1 MKMKQFSLEPFF
13 PAPIAG
19 RQSAGTR
26 RHQGIPGI
34 EILPSGRL
42 FAVWYGG
49 EIAGEGP
56 GNYVVLA
63 VSTDCGR
70 SWREIQVVAPPASAA
85 V

>member
-19 RQSAGTR
+19 QQSAGTR

-56 GNYVVLA
+56 GN
-63 VSTDCGR
+63 
-70 SWREIQVVAPPASAA
+70 
-85 V
+85 